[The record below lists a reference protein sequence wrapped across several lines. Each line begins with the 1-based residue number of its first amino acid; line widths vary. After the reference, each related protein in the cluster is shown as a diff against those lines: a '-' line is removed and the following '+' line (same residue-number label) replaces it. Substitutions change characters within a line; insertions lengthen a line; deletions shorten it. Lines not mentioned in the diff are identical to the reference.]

1 MGGGTHI
8 QFSRQTESHKNKMLE
23 SENKTAKAAAVP
35 KEDAAREPKRHKVGA
50 SLSDEERCKQ
60 ALASINTLH
69 GLLRDLIVEMRTFE
83 YPLPLHEVKVHAEE
97 VEDEA
102 GLTKLLLKEKDA
114 ISIKIAKQ
122 LDHIFQ
128 TNQKISSELGGGV
141 TREALDRVL
150 YTLQGRMSEL
160 KGLFE
165 KYTANRLT
173 VANLNIDWLS
183 ADNYTLAYDLIEAV
197 SPFVHDKVDVCVSPA
212 ATLSILEKG
221 EIACRFTEGE
231 KKELREDFRMISR
244 LEDLMGC
251 IVNLAVNIDEEI
263 NCLVERYLQPGRDLS
278 AEDKRVVQ
286 DVRKML
292 REMTEIEDSLLQGMA
307 VNEAA
312 TKGQILGLVAFFCAL
327 EIAPTL
333 YREFYVTSSIFK
345 EYDGTD
351 APVLSPLQSASCHLY
366 YIGVCNEVRRESLL
380 EQTAG
385 VGVEEE
391 NANAGQQ

>member
-8 QFSRQTESHKNKMLE
+8 QFSGQTESHKNKMLE

-312 TKGQILGLVAFFCAL
+312 TKGQILGLVAFFCMHQVNL
-327 EIAPTL
+327 WL
-333 YREFYVTSSIFK
+333 NRKIFFQSK
-345 EYDGTD
+345 VFEKPSDE
-351 APVLSPLQSASCHLY
+351 LFLCPLQSAGGLLK
-366 YIGVCNEVRRESLL
+366 IAEMCNTVRRRDLL
-380 EQTAG
+380 SKTSHIKIG
-385 VGVEEE
+385 
-391 NANAGQQ
+391 

>member
-1 MGGGTHI
+1 MGGTHI
-8 QFSRQTESHKNKMLE
+8 QFSRQTESHKNKMLG
-23 SENKTAKAAAVP
+23 SENKTAKAVAAVP

-173 VANLNIDWLS
+173 
-183 ADNYTLAYDLIEAV
+183 
-197 SPFVHDKVDVCVSPA
+197 
-212 ATLSILEKG
+212 
-221 EIACRFTEGE
+221 EGK

-251 IVNLAVNIDEEI
+251 IVNLAVNID
-263 NCLVERYLQPGRDLS
+263 
-278 AEDKRVVQ
+278 
-286 DVRKML
+286 
-292 REMTEIEDSLLQGMA
+292 
-307 VNEAA
+307 
-312 TKGQILGLVAFFCAL
+312 
-327 EIAPTL
+327 
-333 YREFYVTSSIFK
+333 
-345 EYDGTD
+345 
-351 APVLSPLQSASCHLY
+351 
-366 YIGVCNEVRRESLL
+366 
-380 EQTAG
+380 
-385 VGVEEE
+385 
-391 NANAGQQ
+391 